1 MVGFLLTRLL
11 CVYFV
16 KYVLFIYLIFIQ
28 TQYYNLVYTYSIL
41 NEFNDFVIKI
51 VGATRCG
58 TNFFENILRNLHSA
72 YTVRFSVIQTLLLKF
87 EGILSIPDTILIY
100 QHENRF

>member
-1 MVGFLLTRLL
+1 MRWEQLYTPVLHSVVGFLLTGLL

-28 TQYYNLVYTYSIL
+28 ILHYHLVYTYSIL

-51 VGATRCG
+51 VDATRCG
-58 TNFFENILRNLHSA
+58 AIF
-72 YTVRFSVIQTLLLKF
+72 
-87 EGILSIPDTILIY
+87 
-100 QHENRF
+100 